1 MSWSEVLDVILQHL
15 RWMIEDYGEEFGLVL
30 FRKHLVKYL
39 NGFEFDLAWKTELLE
54 IKEWNRF
61 EDILLSD
68 KKRIEFT
75 VPTFG
80 TTKRFAFP

>member
-1 MSWSEVLDVILQHL
+1 MDFSEVKKEELSWSEISDIILQHA
-15 RWMIEDYGEEFGLVL
+15 RWMIEDYGEEFGLLL

-39 NGFEFDLAWKTELLE
+39 NGLEFDPTWKMELLE

-68 KKRIEFT
+68 KRRNVLA
-75 VPTFG
+75 VP
-80 TTKRFAFP
+80 